1 MEPPS
6 ARRALAIRPQT
17 IGLLRAEEEVG
28 GEEEEEGGRRRE
40 QGGGRWSR
48 VGDEWVVGEGEVR
61 VQLVTRLEYVPVIQH
76 GYEGSGRLVRHL
88 GHMSRE

>member
-17 IGLLRAEEEVG
+17 IGLLCA
-28 GEEEEEGGRRRE
+28 EEEEGGGGGRKEEEE

-48 VGDEWVVGEGEVR
+48 VGVEWVIGEGEVR
-61 VQLVTRLEYVPVIQH
+61 VQLVTRFEYVPVIQH
-76 GYEGSGRLVRHL
+76 GYEGSGRLVRRL